1 MNDRTATATTA
12 ARPTVTL
19 KGGEHRRVLS
29 GHPWVFSNEVIMDA
43 RTKALAPGSLV
54 TVASYEGRP
63 LGGFMFNPHSL
74 IAARLLSRDPAAA
87 IDRRFLVERL
97 ERARALRDRLFERP
111 FYRLAHAEADDLP
124 GLVID
129 RFGDRLVVQVNTAGM
144 ELLLPELLAALD
156 AVLSP
161 EAVLLRN
168 DSGART
174 LEGLE
179 SYARWAKGGAEGPVE
194 LVENGVRFLADL
206 GEGQKTGW
214 FFDQRENRASV
225 ARLAGGARVLD
236 LYCYTGGFALQAA
249 AGGAASVL
257 GIDRSEGALALAAQ
271 SATLNA
277 VEGRCRFERGDA
289 FGTLEALAEEAERFD
304 IVVADP
310 PAFVKSKKELNQA
323 ARGYRKLAR
332 LAAAL
337 VRPGGFLFIASCS
350 YHMTP
355 ENFGEQVARGL
366 GEAGRSGRILRASGA
381 GPDHPVHPF
390 LPETAYLKALL
401 LQID

>member
-1 MNDRTATATTA
+1 MNDKAVTIA
-12 ARPTVTL
+12 AALPTVTL
-19 KGGEHRRVLS
+19 KGGEHRRVIA
-29 GHPWVFSNEVIMDA
+29 GRPWVFSNEVIMDA

-54 TVASYEGRP
+54 TVASYDGHA
-63 LGGFMFNPHSL
+63 LGTAMFNPHSL
-74 IAARLLSRDPAAA
+74 IAARLLARDPAAA
-87 IDRRFLVERL
+87 IDRRFLGERL
-97 ERARALRDRLFERP
+97 ERARALRDRLFGQP
-111 FYRLAHAEADDLP
+111 FYRLVHAEADDLP

-129 RFGDRLVVQVNTAGM
+129 RFGERLVVQVNTAGM

-156 AVLSP
+156 QVLRPAAVM
-161 EAVLLRN
+161 LRN
-168 DSGART
+168 DSAART

-179 SYARWAKGGAEGPVE
+179 SYVRWAKGGAEGPVE

-214 FFDQRENRASV
+214 FFDQRENRANV
-225 ARLAGGARVLD
+225 ARLAGGASVLD
-236 LYCYTGGFALQAA
+236 LYCYTGGFAVQAA

-257 GIDRSEGALALAAQ
+257 AIDRSEPALVLAAR
-271 SATLNA
+271 SAALNG
-277 VEGRCRFERGDA
+277 VEGRCRLERGDA
-289 FGTLEALAEEAERFD
+289 FGTLEALAGRGERFD

-310 PAFVKSKKELNQA
+310 PAFVKAKKELNQA

-337 VRPGGFLFIASCS
+337 VKPGGFLFIASCS
-350 YHMTP
+350 YHMTA
-355 ENFGEQVARGL
+355 ENFGEQVARGM

>member
-1 MNDRTATATTA
+1 MNDKPGTTT
-12 ARPTVTL
+12 RPTVTL
-19 KGGEHRRVLS
+19 KGGEHRRVVS
-29 GHPWVFSNEVIMDA
+29 GHPWVFSNEVIMDN

-54 TVASYEGRP
+54 TVGSYDGRP
-63 LGGFMFNPHSL
+63 LGTFMFNPHSL
-74 IAARLLSRDPAAA
+74 IAARLLTRDPAAA
-87 IDRRFLVERL
+87 VDRRFLAERL
-97 ERARALRDRLFERP
+97 ERARALRDRLFGAP
-111 FYRLAHAEADDLP
+111 FYRLVHAEADDLA

-144 ELLLPELLAALD
+144 DRLLSDLQAALD
-156 AVLSP
+156 EVLRP
-161 EAVLLRN
+161 AAVLLRN

-179 SYARWAKGGAEGPVE
+179 GYVRWAKGGGEEPLE
-194 LVENGVRFLADL
+194 LVENEVRFLADL

-236 LYCYTGGFALQAA
+236 LYCYTGGFAVQAA
-249 AGGAASVL
+249 AGGAAAVL
-257 GIDRSEGALALAAQ
+257 GVDRSEAALALAGR
-271 SATLNA
+271 SAALNG

-289 FGTLEALAEEAERFD
+289 FGTLEGLAGEGERFD

-337 VRPGGFLFIASCS
+337 VKPGGFLFIASCS
-350 YHMTP
+350 HHMTP